1 MDEVEEYVGLFFFEY
16 YLLKF
21 CLSIKGMSFDD
32 RSTNINEE
40 IIQENT
46 PLIAST
52 EQYYRRIRT
61 TAFIVIHILFMVKR
75 NLNSK

>member
-1 MDEVEEYVGLFFFEY
+1 MLDCFCFGY

-21 CLSIKGMSFDD
+21 CFSIKGMSFDD

-61 TAFIVIHILFMVKR
+61 TSFIVIHILFMVKR

>member
-1 MDEVEEYVGLFFFEY
+1 MDEVEEYVGLFFFVY

-21 CLSIKGMSFDD
+21 GFPIKGMSFDD

-75 NLNSK
+75 N